1 MPGFDDAHLGALIRK
16 ARLAREVGLR
26 EFAQQVDLP
35 HSTLAKIEAGQR
47 AVRGVELVRIAA
59 ELGVSVDEIV
69 AAGDVSID
77 VARSAARAAAEA
89 ASAAIAAW
97 VTAADRAAG
106 LEAEAGHG
114 TAPSGLGVMAY
125 LPEVREVGV
134 RGAGITEARWLLA
147 ELTRRVVVV
156 PLPTDPGE

>member
-1 MPGFDDAHLGALIRK
+1 MPGLDDAHLGALIRK
-16 ARLAREVGLR
+16 ARQDRGVGLR
-26 EFAQQVDLP
+26 EFAHQVELP

-69 AAGDVSID
+69 AAGDVSVD

-89 ASAAIAAW
+89 ASAAVAVWLA
-97 VTAADRAAG
+97 AADRAAG
-106 LEAEAGHG
+106 LEAADAG
-114 TAPSGLGVMAY
+114 APPAGLGVMAY

-134 RGAGITEARWLLA
+134 RGDGVDGTRWLLK
-147 ELTRRVVVV
+147 ELARRVVVV
-156 PLPTDPGE
+156 PLPADPVD